1 VDLILGKN
9 KYNISVIGWSLIIL
23 YFTLSSSAPDDLPKF
38 DIPHFDK
45 IGHFGLFFVLSVLL
59 FQSLKPLD
67 KMVKWAGLILY
78 CVFLGVITEY
88 LQTKI
93 PGRSGDVMDLL
104 ADIVGSFSGIF
115 VTSYINLHYR
125 GAN

>member
-1 VDLILGKN
+1 MELISGKN
-9 KYNISVIGWSLIIL
+9 KYKVFVIGWSLIIL
-23 YFTLSSSAPDDLPKF
+23 FFTLSSSAPDALPRF

-45 IGHFGLFFVLSVLL
+45 IGHFGLFFILTFLL

-67 KMVKWAGLILY
+67 KMVKWVGLFVY
-78 CVFLGVITEY
+78 CIFLGAITEY

-93 PGRSGDVMDLL
+93 PGRSGDIMDLL
-104 ADIVGSFSGIF
+104 ADIVGSISGFF